1 MFMNLPL
8 LFYALTFAWDTE
20 SCEGLSTRMSTHPQ
34 PAAVFN
40 VQMSQVQ
47 SKLESEL
54 KEIEEQIQKARR
66 RKSFTKE
73 ELQAKLQEFVP
84 HASNKSKFLVEQ
96 GSSSSLELPSE
107 NIGIQKQ
114 NKNSFS
120 LYSVKLETR
129 MPTPL
134 DETN

>member
-1 MFMNLPL
+1 
-8 LFYALTFAWDTE
+8 
-20 SCEGLSTRMSTHPQ
+20 MSTHPQ

-47 SKLESEL
+47 SNLESEL
-54 KEIEEQIQKARR
+54 KKIEEQIQKARR

-84 HASNKSKFLVEQ
+84 HASNKSKLLVEQ

-107 NIGIQKQ
+107 NIGIQKA
-114 NKNSFS
+114 K
-120 LYSVKLETR
+120 
-129 MPTPL
+129 
-134 DETN
+134 